1 MRLGR
6 SVLKSEAAVPAR
18 WSRRPK
24 KPGKWKF
31 GEINFFFGGVARAG
45 AKVIKCEKSGF
56 VPSFGRNGL
65 AVGGE
70 GMRSGRSVLKS
81 AASLPRRWSRR
92 PKRPG
97 KWKTRR
103 NHLFLEGWQR
113 AGSKVIKC
121 RKIRVW
127 TDFRPKWAYR
137 GRRRAEIGAFG
148 TEIGQASRPRY
159 CHRLKRRNHFFF

>member
-1 MRLGR
+1 MYDPPDTVGH
-6 SVLKSEAAVPAR
+6 V
-18 WSRRPK
+18 RRQVFLAHCSACSDQHH
-24 KPGKWKF
+24 G
-31 GEINFFFGGVARAG
+31 ARASGTALVVPERRCVLRASASGSVRMRAAISLRGSLFFLEWWQRSG

-103 NHLFLEGWQR
+103 NHLFFGGVAEGW
-113 AGSKVIKC
+113 GESHKM
-121 RKIRVW
+121 
-127 TDFRPKWAYR
+127 PKD
-137 GRRRAEIGAFG
+137 
-148 TEIGQASRPRY
+148 
-159 CHRLKRRNHFFF
+159 